1 MATVTE
7 VLSNLDQAVPA
18 SSSASWDPAG
28 LQLGDGAAEVGS
40 VGVCHEVTEEV
51 VAAVEASAPHLLVT
65 YHPLLFRATNRFVT
79 GATPSG
85 RAWRLA
91 RLGVSVAVVHTS
103 FDSAPGG
110 MADSLAAALGLS
122 ELRPFGPAGPASSV
136 KIVTFLP
143 ADAVEAVATAMTDAG
158 GGRIGN
164 YSGCSFRIAGTG
176 AFDAGGGA
184 SPVVGDA
191 GANRVDEV
199 RLEMLASSAAA
210 DGVIAAMVGAH
221 PYEEPAYDL
230 YETVS
235 NGRFIG
241 RVGRHGGSF
250 DALVD
255 EVGESLGE
263 VGLRVTKASD
273 RAETVAVLPGSGASF
288 LAAAGA
294 VGADVIV
301 TGDVDHH
308 RTLEARDR
316 GMSIIDPGHAVTER
330 PGMVALVETVRRAC
344 PGASLVDLTGYD
356 PTPWR

>member
-1 MATVTE
+1 MASVSE
-7 VLSNLDQAVPA
+7 VLSRLDQAVPA

-28 LQLGDGAAEVGS
+28 LQLGDSAADVGS

-51 VAAVEASAPHLLVT
+51 VDAVEASRTDLLIT
-65 YHPLLFRATNRFVT
+65 YHPLLFRPTNRFVT
-79 GATPSG
+79 GPTPSG

-91 RLGVSVAVVHTS
+91 RIGACVAVAHTS
-103 FDSAPGG
+103 FDAAPGG
-110 MADSLAAALGLS
+110 TSDSLADVLGLS
-122 ELRPFGPAGPASSV
+122 NLRPFGPSGPAPSV
-136 KIVTFLP
+136 KIVTFVP
-143 ADAVEAVATAMTDAG
+143 AAAVEAVASAMSDAG

-176 AFDAGGGA
+176 AFDAGEAAAPAVGA
-184 SPVVGDA
+184 A
-191 GANRVDEV
+191 GSNRVDEV
-199 RLEMLASSAAA
+199 RLEMIASAATA
-210 DGVIAAMVGAH
+210 DAVIAAMVAAH

-250 DALVD
+250 EALVD
-255 EVGESLGE
+255 RVGTGLGE
-263 VGLRVTKASD
+263 VGMRVTKASE

-288 LAAAGA
+288 LAAARGA
-294 VGADVIV
+294 GADVIV

-308 RTLEARDR
+308 RALEARDR
-316 GMSIIDPGHAVTER
+316 GMSVIDAGHAATER
-330 PGMVALVETVRRAC
+330 PGMAALVEAVRRAC
-344 PGASLVDLTGYD
+344 PETTLVDLTGYD